1 MAKGK
6 KYDFRVKQGHACWI
20 AEIVRKASSKKT
32 VVSKRQ
38 SGFASESE
46 AREWGQLEL
55 KVFLQNLYERNQH
68 RSKQHAQESVA
79 K

>member
-6 KYDFRVKQGHACWI
+6 KYDFRVKQENVCWI
-20 AEIVRKASSKKT
+20 AEIIRKASSKKT